1 MKTVQPTVLL
11 CATDIFPVT
20 REQEIATMTENEKP
34 DFTVVDRRQAA
45 AAEETPPL
53 ETQTAPAPDSATTAL
68 DYDVQESAAPSASS
82 SEGNPESESGADP
95 FGLPNPAMLIA
106 MAAMQTSP
114 QELMGLLA
122 PAFDSQARRGLG
134 LIADPQTGELSQD
147 LDTAKAAIDA
157 VQFCLGKAEST
168 LEAAEYREMMRRLN
182 DLRLTYVAKLKTS

>member
-1 MKTVQPTVLL
+1 
-11 CATDIFPVT
+11 
-20 REQEIATMTENEKP
+20 MTENGKP

-45 AAEETPPL
+45 AVEETPPL
-53 ETQTAPAPDSATTAL
+53 ETPSVPAPDAAKAAP
-68 DYDVQESAAPSASS
+68 DYDLLESVSPSVSS
-82 SEGNPESESGADP
+82 STGDSEAEPGADP
-95 FGLPNPAMLIA
+95 FGLPDPAMLIA